1 MKTLPINKDKTGN
14 RATVMCFT
22 GEVSV
27 YRYCAFCEHCKG
39 IRIGSR
45 LYPAPQEKV
54 LQEMKRGTVPD
65 EALLNAQLQFN
76 QLIRDGESIE
86 CGDEKN
92 TGFVPRYRIR

>member
-1 MKTLPINKDKTGN
+1 
-14 RATVMCFT
+14 
-22 GEVSV
+22 
-27 YRYCAFCEHCKG
+27 
-39 IRIGSR
+39 
-45 LYPAPQEKV
+45 
-54 LQEMKRGTVPD
+54 MKRGAVPD